1 MLFCKYNQERANKLT
16 FRHAWRLVA
25 VAVQTIP
32 EKLKSRLPKTLK
44 YFYFNDG
51 LLAFFRTPL
60 HVFVREGVIE
70 NSLCDRQLFVALLLE
85 KQQASRSTLVA
96 SSSGPYSG
104 PEVSHMSAAK
114 TRKRAES
121 LHVHIQHGLKRIS
134 NFMSLDQDCAF
145 KNAPV
150 C

>member
-1 MLFCKYNQERANKLT
+1 MAPSCCCSSNYTGEATREIKR
-16 FRHAWRLVA
+16 
-25 VAVQTIP
+25 
-32 EKLKSRLPKTLK
+32 LKSRLPKTLK
-44 YFYFNDG
+44 YFYFNDS

-60 HVFVREGVIE
+60 RVFVREGVIE
-70 NSLCDRQLFVALLLE
+70 NALCDIQLFVALLLE

-114 TRKRAES
+114 TRKRAVS
-121 LHVHIQHGLKRIS
+121 LHVYIQHDLKRIS
-134 NFMSLDQDCAF
+134 NFMFLDQDCAF